1 MNDSS
6 SCAARAT
13 TPQVRADDVELEI
26 LLRRAAEFLT
36 SRPSPT
42 DQQRL
47 LRESPP
53 SGDVILKRE

>member
-6 SCAARAT
+6 SCAGRAT

-26 LLRRAAEFLT
+26 LLRRAAEFLA

-47 LRESPP
+47 RRESPP

>member
-6 SCAARAT
+6 SCAGRAT
-13 TPQVRADDVELEI
+13 TPQVRADDVELET

-42 DQQRL
+42 EPTGSATRITSVRGRDS
-47 LRESPP
+47 ET
-53 SGDVILKRE
+53 